1 MRTDKGQAMVEFVVG
16 VFALVLIISALIIF
30 GRAIP
35 EATRHLSLV
44 RVKAGRDA
52 QSAAGGDTLGGA
64 PPAVMAALAEAD
76 APSEPGPVREE
87 TLNFEVDVRD
97 VGAERFLGFS
107 KLHLSETATLPV
119 MSIPKPARAEGGAVQ

>member
-1 MRTDKGQAMVEFVVG
+1 MRTDKTGQDMVEFIVG
-16 VFALVLIISALIIF
+16 VFALVLIVSALIIF

-64 PPAVMAALAEAD
+64 PPAVMAALAEAAPGSHIHYD
-76 APSEPGPVREE
+76 AYNSLESGS
-87 TLNFEVDVRD
+87 
-97 VGAERFLGFS
+97 AELIVERIRQDRSGTGGS
-107 KLHLSETATLPV
+107 G
-119 MSIPKPARAEGGAVQ
+119 EG

>member
-35 EATRHLSLV
+35 EAPRHLSLV

-52 QSAAGGDTLGGA
+52 QSAADGDTLGSA
-64 PPAVMAALAEAD
+64 PPASTWRKMSSGAMSF
-76 APSEPGPVREE
+76 PSV
-87 TLNFEVDVRD
+87 
-97 VGAERFLGFS
+97 
-107 KLHLSETATLPV
+107 
-119 MSIPKPARAEGGAVQ
+119 